1 MNQVL
6 QPEPRIVKRAS
17 GAPGDIMIV
26 DDNPANL
33 KLLEQMLSREGHQVR
48 SFPRG
53 RLALAAAAKNPP
65 DLILLDINMPEMG
78 GYEVC
83 ERLKSDPGLSPIPVI
98 FLSALNEIPDKI
110 RAFRAG
116 GVDYV
121 AKPFQFD
128 EVRARVETHLSLH
141 QLRRNLEQQ
150 NEHLEQVVA
159 ARTRQLAE
167 ANERL
172 TILDHSK
179 NEFLALIS
187 HELRTPLNG
196 VLGVAEIVLQ
206 DVPPGCEKR
215 ELQDMF
221 GKSRQ
226 RLLSIL
232 DDALLLTEIDVDASR
247 FPSGPVP
254 LRSIL
259 DQAIESVADFAASR
273 MVSIAAPAGEA
284 AIIAG
289 NERLM
294 VRAFRALLETAI
306 KFSDP
311 CRDVR
316 ILLESDDAV
325 RVAVETF
332 GMTIP
337 EPEVPKF
344 FSVFSINEASTAGG
358 ELGLGPA
365 IADRI
370 LALFGAKVTV
380 SNRQAAGIELC
391 VTLHRET
398 AKLVA

>member
-6 QPEPRIVKRAS
+6 QTEPQMVKRAS
-17 GAPGDIMIV
+17 AAAGDIMIV

-33 KLLEQMLSREGHQVR
+33 KLLEQMLSREGHEVR

-65 DLILLDINMPEMG
+65 DLILLDINMPEMS

-83 ERLKSDPGLSPIPVI
+83 ERLKSDPELSPVPVI

-116 GVDYV
+116 GVDYI

-128 EVRARVETHLSLH
+128 EVRARVETHLQLH
-141 QLRRNLEQQ
+141 QLRRNLKRH

-172 TILDHSK
+172 TLLDHSK

-196 VLGVAEIVLQ
+196 VLGVAEIILQ
-206 DVPPGCEKR
+206 DVPPGCENR
-215 ELQDMF
+215 ELQDIF
-221 GKSRQ
+221 GRSRQ

-247 FPSGPVP
+247 FPSAPVALP
-254 LRSIL
+254 GVL
-259 DQAIESVADFAASR
+259 DQAIKSVADFAASR
-273 MVSIAAPAGEA
+273 MVSIVPPSAGPAM
-284 AIIAG
+284 IAG

-294 VRAFRALLETAI
+294 IRAFHALLETAV
-306 KFSDP
+306 KFSEP
-311 CRDVR
+311 RGDVR
-316 ILLESDDAV
+316 ISLESGDTV
-325 RVAVETF
+325 RVAVDTS
-332 GMTIP
+332 GKMIP
-337 EPEVPKF
+337 EPEVQKF
-344 FSVFSINEASTAGG
+344 FSVFSITEASTSAG

-365 IADRI
+365 IAHRI

-380 SNRQAAGIELC
+380 ANREAPGIRLC
-391 VTLHRET
+391 VTWNRES
-398 AKLVA
+398 AQLVA